1 MIKAIV
7 ASQDEF
13 DGLQNGP
20 GYHPTFDEGDEAI
33 VAGVSLILVGGVWVN
48 KAEYDKRMA
57 EEAEAK
63 AKAKAEAEAKA

>member
-1 MIKAIV
+1 MIKAIA

-13 DGLQNGP
+13 DGLQTGP

-48 KAEYDKRMA
+48 KAEYDKKLA
-57 EEAEAK
+57 EE